1 MNGSLITSAYVF
13 LVVFAFLSAITIA
26 IRSLARRG
34 ITSTSAKSRVATES
48 FPDNAPA
55 WPEARKEER
64 LAPPPPPRDNQEYY
78 HAADYVLD
86 RNSPYLIPLPPRR
99 EESEW

>member
-13 LVVFAFLSAITIA
+13 LVVCAFLSAIVIA
-26 IRSLARRG
+26 IRSLARHG
-34 ITSTSAKSRVATES
+34 TTSTPAKPRVATDA

-55 WPEARKEER
+55 WPEARKDDR
-64 LAPPPPPRDNQEYY
+64 LAPPPPPRDDQEFY

-86 RNSPYLIPLPPRR
+86 RNSPYSIPLPPRPDDN
-99 EESEW
+99 EW